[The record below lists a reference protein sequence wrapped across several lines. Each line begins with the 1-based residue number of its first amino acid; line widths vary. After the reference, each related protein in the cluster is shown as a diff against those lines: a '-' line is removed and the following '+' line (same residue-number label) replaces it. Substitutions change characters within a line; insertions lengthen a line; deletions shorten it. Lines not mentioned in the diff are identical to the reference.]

1 MIFAKF
7 SSNSMFRNFWTKKD
21 FCQYLR
27 YTKLS
32 LRFSRILEFSLRHN
46 GNVNHSNLK
55 KFPTFSSPSQ
65 QKNECQQSNFP
76 LGITR
81 DFHDNFPLFIGISR
95 RDSRSD
101 FFYGEFRALL
111 WKIFVEM
118 SFIRRWAWKAS
129 EASPRD
135 AKVRII
141 LFFVQKFNFLK
152 KLGNFHT
159 NLAKKLKL

>member
-7 SSNSMFRNFWTKKD
+7 SSKSMFWNFWTKKD
-21 FCQYLR
+21 FCQDLR

-101 FFYGEFRALL
+101 FF
-111 WKIFVEM
+111 M
-118 SFIRRWAWKAS
+118 
-129 EASPRD
+129 
-135 AKVRII
+135 
-141 LFFVQKFNFLK
+141 
-152 KLGNFHT
+152 GNFERCSEKY
-159 NLAKKLKL
+159 LWRCRL

>member
-7 SSNSMFRNFWTKKD
+7 SSKSMFWNFWTKKD
-21 FCQYLR
+21 FCQDLR

-141 LFFVQKFNFLK
+141 LFFVQKFHFLK
-152 KLGNFHT
+152 NLGKLSH
-159 NLAKKLKL
+159 